1 MLKCSRAIKVI
12 GAVFLLCALASCSQ
26 QFTRQSCMAISSQA
40 QYCLAPTVNAL
51 NAQSD
56 ISLSQMISMS
66 HGTDNHELLTQL
78 ELTSQRMTLV
88 GLAPLGQ
95 ALFTLVY
102 DGHTLQS
109 EQSRLLGDTFNA
121 EYLMAIMQLIY
132 WPTQQVNQ
140 QLTDAQLLDTPCASA
155 LCKQLVDADGEQIS
169 ISYSEL
175 NPWQANISVTI
186 KSADILLHI
195 TPLE

>member
-1 MLKCSRAIKVI
+1 MLKRSHVIKVLS
-12 GAVFLLCALASCSQ
+12 ALLLLCALASCSQ
-26 QFTRQSCMAISSQA
+26 QFARKSCMAITSQA
-40 QYCLAPTVNAL
+40 QYCLAPTINAL
-51 NAQSD
+51 KAQSE
-56 ISLSQMISMS
+56 ITQSQMISMS
-66 HGTDNHELLTQL
+66 HGQDNHEILTQL
-78 ELTSQRMTLV
+78 ELTPQRMTLV

-109 EQSRLLGDTFNA
+109 EQSSLLGDTFNA

-132 WPTQQVNQ
+132 WPTEQVNQ
-140 QLTDAQLLDTPCASA
+140 QLTAAQLLATPCENT
-155 LCKQLVDADGEQIS
+155 LCKLLVDADGEQIR
-169 ISYSEL
+169 INYSEL

>member
-1 MLKCSRAIKVI
+1 MLKGANVIKVI
-12 GAVFLLCALASCSQ
+12 GALLLLCALASCSQ
-26 QFTRQSCMAISSQA
+26 QFARKSCMAITSQA

-66 HGTDNHELLTQL
+66 HGQDNHELLTQL
-78 ELTSQRMTLV
+78 ELSSQRMTLV

-102 DGHTLQS
+102 DGDTLQS
-109 EQSRLLGDTFNA
+109 EQSRLLGETFNA

-132 WPTQQVNQ
+132 WPTEQINQ
-140 QLTDAQLLDTPCASA
+140 HLTDAQLRVTPCENA
-155 LCKQLVDADGEQIS
+155 LCKQLIDADGEQIT
-169 ISYSEL
+169 INYSEL
-175 NPWQANISVTI
+175 NPWQAKISVTI

-195 TPLE
+195 TPL

>member
-1 MLKCSRAIKVI
+1 MLKGAHVIKVI
-12 GAVFLLCALASCSQ
+12 GALLLLCTLASCSHQ
-26 QFTRQSCMAISSQA
+26 LTRQSCMAISSQA
-40 QYCLAPTVNAL
+40 QYCLAPTINAL
-51 NAQSD
+51 HTHNE
-56 ISLSQMISMS
+56 ISLSQMISMR
-66 HGTDNHELLTQL
+66 HGQDDHELLTQL
-78 ELTSQRMTLV
+78 ELTTQRMTLV

-132 WPTQQVNQ
+132 WPTEQINQ
-140 QLTDAQLLDTPCASA
+140 HLTDAQLRVTPCENA
-155 LCKQLVDADGEQIS
+155 LCKQLIDANGEQIS
-169 ISYSEL
+169 INYSEL
-175 NPWQANISVTI
+175 NPWQAKISVTI

>member
-1 MLKCSRAIKVI
+1 MLKGANVIKVI
-12 GAVFLLCALASCSQ
+12 GALLLLCTLVSCSQ
-26 QFTRQSCMAISSQA
+26 QFARKSCMAITSQA

-51 NAQSD
+51 SAQSD

-66 HGTDNHELLTQL
+66 HGQDNHELMTQL
-78 ELTSQRMTLV
+78 ELSSQRMTLV

-102 DGHTLQS
+102 DGDTLQS
-109 EQSRLLGDTFNA
+109 EQSRLLGETFNA

-132 WPTQQVNQ
+132 WPTEQINQ
-140 QLTDAQLLDTPCASA
+140 HLTDAQLRVTPCENA
-155 LCKQLVDADGEQIS
+155 LCKQLIDADGEQIT
-169 ISYSEL
+169 INYSEL
-175 NPWQANISVTI
+175 NPWQAKISVTI

-195 TPLE
+195 TPL